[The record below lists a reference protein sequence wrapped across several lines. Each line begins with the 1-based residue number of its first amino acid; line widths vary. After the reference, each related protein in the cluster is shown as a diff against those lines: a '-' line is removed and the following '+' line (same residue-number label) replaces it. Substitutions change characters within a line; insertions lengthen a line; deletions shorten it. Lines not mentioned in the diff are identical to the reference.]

1 MVVFFAGNERYKALF
16 QRYVGPSIRLSSTLT
31 DADVVIALPNG
42 CVNAWKSEDGKTL
55 VDLSLLPS
63 AGLDELRGFVEGVL
77 PESDD
82 SFSFFS
88 PSSVRIVVEEGAG
101 SILST
106 VFPSFS
112 ISVVPDVE
120 EHRRRY
126 VLSSI
131 AMAFTFL
138 FSLPLDAL
146 VHSPAFPRLFR
157 MVSSEVRAI
166 FTALG
171 MSFKYDEVESVLSS
185 LPRDMMEVASL
196 QNEKNI
202 VKALLASASRS
213 SIKTPYL
220 NFLSVLLEAR
230 EDVIRYT

>member
-16 QRYVGPSIRLSSTLT
+16 QRYVGPSVRLSSTLT

-101 SILST
+101 SILSA

-157 MVSSEVRAI
+157 MVSLERCFRCLMMRGFPILSWE
-166 FTALG
+166 
-171 MSFKYDEVESVLSS
+171 VLSPIPGS
-185 LPRDMMEVASL
+185 RLCGKELPSAVRMAWISFLQLVAD
-196 QNEKNI
+196 Q
-202 VKALLASASRS
+202 
-213 SIKTPYL
+213 
-220 NFLSVLLEAR
+220 
-230 EDVIRYT
+230 